1 MKRRF
6 AILLVL
12 TACLIGF
19 ARAEIPDGFYQ
30 PQEYSDNDYSNPD
43 SRWCFARSSES
54 AHFIAFGKAGFGE
67 DPSNVSENMRVDIAD
82 LLEKAE
88 TFYQTN
94 VSPGMADALPFG
106 RKIQIYLD
114 VYFIVLGAPE
124 EHVCH
129 IWDNDESTD
138 AQMPFEIQIEY
149 EG

>member
-54 AHFIAFGKAGFGE
+54 AHFIAFWEAGFGE

-94 VSPGMADALPFG
+94 VSLGMADALPLRQKNPDLPRCLFHRARRAG
-106 RKIQIYLD
+106 RICLPH
-114 VYFIVLGAPE
+114 LGQRRIHRRANA
-124 EHVCH
+124 V
-129 IWDNDESTD
+129 
-138 AQMPFEIQIEY
+138 
-149 EG
+149 

>member
-19 ARAEIPDGFYQ
+19 ARAEIPMDFI
-30 PQEYSDNDYSNPD
+30 
-43 SRWCFARSSES
+43 SRRNIRITITPIRIRAGALPAARKARISS
-54 AHFIAFGKAGFGE
+54 HFGK
-67 DPSNVSENMRVDIAD
+67 PVSAKIRPMCRRICAWT
-82 LLEKAE
+82 LPICSKKRRRSIRRTISLCM
-88 TFYQTN
+88 
-94 VSPGMADALPFG
+94 GDALPFG

-124 EHVCH
+124 EYVCH

>member
-1 MKRRF
+1 
-6 AILLVL
+6 
-12 TACLIGF
+12 
-19 ARAEIPDGFYQ
+19 
-30 PQEYSDNDYSNPD
+30 
-43 SRWCFARSSES
+43 
-54 AHFIAFGKAGFGE
+54 
-67 DPSNVSENMRVDIAD
+67 MRVDIAD

-94 VSPGMADALPFG
+94 VSLGMADALPFG
-106 RKIQIYLD
+106 RKIQIFLD

-124 EHVCH
+124 EYVCH